1 MEPQTKIPRI
11 YIWLPIIFGL
21 IALGCYIEVRR
32 LENKIVDIQ
41 TKELLRKNDSVSDL
55 LDQRTSEFKK
65 QISEA
70 KQGGKDA
77 VSISKS
83 INEKK
88 IVKKQF
94 VKPSLDSSYR
104 DILNLP

>member
-1 MEPQTKIPRI
+1 METQTKIPRI

-21 IALGCYIEVRR
+21 IAIGCYIQVRR
-32 LENKIVDIQ
+32 LENKIIKLEIKSLTITRDSLKLVIQ
-41 TKELLRKNDSVSDL
+41 KLDEKEDAIIID
-55 LDQRTSEFKK
+55 
-65 QISEA
+65 A
-70 KQGGKDA
+70 KQSGQTAIEK
-77 VSISKS
+77 SKS